1 MIIIGYPGIGKTTL
15 ARKSRRYVD
24 LESSLFMVN
33 GKRVDD
39 WYILYCNIAKD
50 ISRQGNDVFVSSH
63 EDVVRTLELMS
74 SVGDNLEVLSIVPE
88 YSVDMMDKWVL
99 RLKNRYEETQMEKDR
114 RSYEYVKDN
123 YQTSILS
130 ILRRNIYCEM
140 INDLHYS
147 LEAIIERR
155 RR

>member
-1 MIIIGYPGIGKTTL
+1 MIIIGYPGIGKSTL

-39 WYILYCNIAKD
+39 WYLVYCNIAKD

-74 SVGDNLEVLSIVPE
+74 SVEDNLEVLSIVPE
-88 YSVDMMDKWVL
+88 YSVDMMDKWIL

-130 ILRRNIYCEM
+130 ILRRNIHCEM